1 MKKQILSLAVI
12 ALLAFAVQSCG
23 DKKEE
28 TKAEDELTL
37 GNKVDSLTTDIQQ
50 VRDSAVIKA
59 ENAAAKAKEA
69 SQNTIQEVKDA
80 TKKTADEVKEAS
92 KKTADKAA
100 AAAKAAKDG
109 TVQTAKDVNEALK
122 K

>member
-1 MKKQILSLAVI
+1 MKKQILSLALV
-12 ALLAFAVQSCG
+12 ALLAFTVQSCE
-23 DKKEE
+23 KKEPKPGE
-28 TKAEDELTL
+28 EELTL

-69 SQNTIQEVKDA
+69 SQNTMQEVKDA
-80 TKKTADEVKEAS
+80 SKKTVDEVKEAS

>member
-1 MKKQILSLAVI
+1 MKKQILSLAVV
-12 ALLAFAVQSCG
+12 ALLAFAVQSC
-23 DKKEE
+23 DKKE
-28 TKAEDELTL
+28 TKPGEDELTL
-37 GNKVDSLTTDIQQ
+37 GNKVDTLTTDIEQAK
-50 VRDSAVIKA
+50 DSAVIKA

-69 SQNTIQEVKDA
+69 SQNAAQD
-80 TKKTADEVKEAS
+80 VKEAAV
-92 KKTADKAA
+92 KAADKAE